1 MMKSK
6 RKWLFV
12 GGTVVAIV
20 AALALGVPAGT
31 LLLFGAALLCPA
43 VMFFGMRGMGD
54 HQCGHDGA
62 RHDSVAHDAG
72 HRTEDSENR
81 KAA

>member
-1 MMKSK
+1 MKSK

-12 GGTVVAIV
+12 GGAVVAIV
-20 AALALGVPAGT
+20 TALALGVPAST

-43 VMFFGMRGMGD
+43 VMLFGMRGMGD
-54 HQCGHDGA
+54 HQCGHSGA
-62 RHDSVAHDAG
+62 HRNSDAHDAG
-72 HRTEDSENR
+72 HRTEDCESR

>member
-1 MMKSK
+1 MRSK
-6 RKWLFV
+6 RKLLFV
-12 GGTVVAIV
+12 GGVVVAIV

-31 LLLFGAALLCPA
+31 LLIFGAALLCPA

-54 HQCGHDGA
+54 HQCGHGGERRNSD
-62 RHDSVAHDAG
+62 AHDAA
-72 HRTEDSENR
+72 HRTEDGESR

>member
-1 MMKSK
+1 MRSK
-6 RKWLFV
+6 RQLLFV
-12 GGTVVAIV
+12 GGAIAAIV

-43 VMFFGMRGMGD
+43 AMFFGMRWMGE
-54 HQCGHDGA
+54 HRCGHGGA
-62 RHDSVAHDAG
+62 RHNSEAREAG
-72 HRTEDSENR
+72 HRTEDGASR